1 MSRSTR
7 KMRELLQEQ
16 YGVDPGFTDP
26 LVPLLERF
34 AETAPSPQEWEDLV
48 QGLVVAYRASQ
59 DTPAEPREE
68 VQVLL
73 QDAGAELRKLDESL
87 KVLRVYLLRIQ
98 RTLKRGFFRRVLH

>member
-7 KMRELLQEQ
+7 KMREVLQED

-34 AETAPSPQEWEDLV
+34 AEAAPSPQEWQDLV
-48 QGLVVAYRASQ
+48 QGLVAAYRASQ
-59 DTPAEPREE
+59 KSSPEPREE
-68 VQVLL
+68 VNVLL
-73 QDAGAELRKLDESL
+73 HDAGAELRKLDESL

-98 RTLKRGFFRRVLH
+98 RTLKREFFHRVLH